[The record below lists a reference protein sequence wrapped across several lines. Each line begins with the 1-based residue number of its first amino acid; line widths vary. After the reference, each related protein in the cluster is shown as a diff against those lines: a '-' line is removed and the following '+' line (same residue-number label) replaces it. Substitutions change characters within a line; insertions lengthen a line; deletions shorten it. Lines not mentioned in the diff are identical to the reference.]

1 VTDALN
7 KSKSQLRT
15 RMRSLLE
22 SMTDQQRHAASV
34 AACQRLA
41 TLEAFAN
48 AHVVMLYMPLA
59 AEVDVTPAALR
70 AFSSGQTV
78 CVPRVDWQ
86 RKDMSSIEI
95 TSLDD
100 RVLDTD
106 EHGVRSPRNGRLIL
120 PDSIDLI
127 VLPALAFDP
136 QGHRLGRGGGY
147 YDRFLARL
155 KPGTIAVGLAFDVQ
169 VIDSVPVDGRD
180 AAVDVLVTDRRV
192 MFLKPARTRS
202 QA

>member
-1 VTDALN
+1 MTDAPN
-7 KSKSQLRT
+7 KSKSQVRT
-15 RMRSLLE
+15 RMRTLLA
-22 SMTDQQRHAASV
+22 SMTEEQRHAASV
-34 AACQRLA
+34 AACQRLTA
-41 TLEAFAN
+41 LEAFNN
-48 AHVVMLYMPLA
+48 AQVVMLYMPLS

-70 AFSSGQTV
+70 AFAGGQTV

-86 RKDMSSIEI
+86 RKDMTPIEI

-120 PDSIDLI
+120 PASIDLI

-147 YDRFLARL
+147 YDRFLTRL
-155 KPGTIAVGLAFDVQ
+155 RPGIVTVGLAFDAQ
-169 VIDSVPVDGRD
+169 VIDSVPVDSRD
-180 AAVDVLVTDRRV
+180 ASVDVLVTDRRV
-192 MFLKPARTRS
+192 TFVKPARTRT
-202 QA
+202 